1 MNYANLN
8 FSRKGFISLEIATYS
23 LILLSII
30 LTSLRLN
37 KELHKNNIQNAK
49 GYLNEFKKN

>member
-1 MNYANLN
+1 MNYENLN

-23 LILLSII
+23 LILLTII
-30 LTSLRLN
+30 LTSLRMS

>member
-1 MNYANLN
+1 MNYENLN

-23 LILLSII
+23 LILLTII
-30 LTSLRLN
+30 LTSLRIS